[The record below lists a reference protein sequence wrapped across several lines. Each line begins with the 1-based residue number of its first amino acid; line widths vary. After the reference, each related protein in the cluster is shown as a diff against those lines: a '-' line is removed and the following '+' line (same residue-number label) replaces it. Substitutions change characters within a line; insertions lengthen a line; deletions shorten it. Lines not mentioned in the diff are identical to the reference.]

1 MYYGGIMFVQNVMKI
16 CKVVKKL
23 QAESKDS

>member
-1 MYYGGIMFVQNVMKI
+1 MYYGGMIFVQNVMKI
-16 CKVVKKL
+16 CKVVQKL